1 MKSHVK
7 ALIVWSL
14 LAFGF
19 FLASLIF
26 FVVRIFQTNVYYGGT
41 ETLFYFA
48 LPRRDV
54 NIAWILAGLGFL
66 CLIGVLVN
74 GIKAINHSSDEIV
87 DRQETEATVILDLQQ
102 RVKALEQTAP
112 KADSTPVETPK
123 EPEPSVIEPSPVTPE
138 PEAPEASPAPV
149 ETPEATPTPEPMPS
163 EPEPR
168 PEEAPKDSPSAE
180 PAPALERKTLH
191 FCPRCGNKIDLAP
204 SDDFCP
210 VCGERLRK

>member
-14 LAFGF
+14 LSLAFYGAAGILF
-19 FLASLIF
+19 VTKMIDWHSGSSDRVYLAFNEFRLLI
-26 FVVRIFQTNVYYGGT
+26 VC
-41 ETLFYFA
+41 A
-48 LPRRDV
+48 L
-54 NIAWILAGLGFL
+54 ILCGFL

-74 GIKAINHSSDEIV
+74 GIRAINHSSDEIV

-112 KADSTPVETPK
+112 KADCKPAGTPK
-123 EPEPSVIEPSPVTPE
+123 EPKPSVIEPNPVTRE
-138 PEAPEASPAPV
+138 PEAPEASLTPV
-149 ETPEATPTPEPMPS
+149 ETPEATPTPEPIPS

-210 VCGERLRK
+210 VCGEKLRK